1 MNEYIIPI
9 ASLMLSFVSTYLSF
23 KFIFSKQGLFWI
35 LPTILSVLI
44 DLYILNLIMFP
55 SLLLLPPF
63 GFTFF
68 PLFLSSIYL
77 IVIIQFRYTIKK
89 TVIENRYED
98 DMKKNYNEA
107 KILERKDRQAFNKA
121 LKTKKKKD
129 NNSNIV
135 DKFELK

>member
-23 KFIFSKQGLFWI
+23 KFIFSKQGLFWV

-63 GFTFF
+63 GFTLF

-129 NNSNIV
+129 NNANIV